1 MEDAAAAARL
11 GTILRHLCSRTG
23 AAALT
28 TFPTSAQI
36 ASFKHPMEFHYTLDN
51 NLLTPEQRQFY
62 DENGYLLIKNLVSG
76 EDIERFRNEF
86 AKICKKEVQVPG
98 LIIMRDV
105 AIAKSEFV
113 PDQKAVTKIQDFQE
127 DEELFRYCTMP
138 QILKYVECF
147 TGPNI
152 MAMHTMLINK
162 PPDSGKKS
170 SRHPM
175 HQDLHFFPFRPA
187 DLIVCAWTAME
198 PIDRSNGCLVVLPG
212 THKGSLKP
220 HDYPDWE
227 GGVNKMYHGVRDYNK
242 NLPRVHLVME
252 KGDTVFFHPLLIHG
266 SGMNRTQGFR
276 KAISC
281 HYASADC
288 HYIEV
293 KGTSQENIEKEVAEI
308 AQRKYGV
315 STPIALKDTWMI
327 RGRLVKGERTNL

>member
-1 MEDAAAAARL
+1 
-11 GTILRHLCSRTG
+11 
-23 AAALT
+23 
-28 TFPTSAQI
+28 
-36 ASFKHPMEFHYTLDN
+36 MEFHYTLDN
-51 NLLTPEQRQFY
+51 NLLTPEQRSFY
-62 DENGYLLIKNLVSG
+62 DENGYILIKNLVSG

-105 AIAKSEFV
+105 AIAKSEFI

-127 DEELFRYCTMP
+127 DEELFRYCTLP

-175 HQDLHFFPFRPA
+175 HQDLHYFPFRPA
-187 DLIVCAWTAME
+187 DLVVCAWTAME
-198 PIDRSNGCLVVLPG
+198 MIDRSNGCLVVVPG
-212 THKGSLKP
+212 THKGSLKQ

-293 KGTSQENIEKEVAEI
+293 KGTSQENIEKEVLEI
-308 AQRKYGV
+308 AHRKYSV
-315 STPIALKDTWMI
+315 NMPITLKDIWMI
-327 RGRLVKGERTNL
+327 RGRLVKGQRTNL